1 MPMQTTHHPSWSVE
15 IRRTEPAG
23 AASHIFSQMPEN
35 YQPGTFD
42 WHATTSR
49 TDRRHGPSHL
59 TTMAQ
64 GWAPQHPM
72 DVVDLA
78 ELPQVG
84 VYRIHESSGDALTYI
99 RQSKALPDRLRTHM
113 RRFGSGCG

>member
-1 MPMQTTHHPSWSVE
+1 
-15 IRRTEPAG
+15 
-23 AASHIFSQMPEN
+23 
-35 YQPGTFD
+35 
-42 WHATTSR
+42 
-49 TDRRHGPSHL
+49 
-59 TTMAQ
+59 MAQ